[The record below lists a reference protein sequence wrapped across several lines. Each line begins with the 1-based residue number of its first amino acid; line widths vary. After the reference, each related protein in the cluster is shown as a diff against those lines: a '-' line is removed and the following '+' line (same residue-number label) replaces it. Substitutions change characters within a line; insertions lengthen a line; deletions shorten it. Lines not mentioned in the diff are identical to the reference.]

1 MVILSI
7 TFSDLNNPILR
18 LGSSLMTETSIFD
31 FLANVNVT
39 LSPVRLSVTLV
50 HPTQAVVIFGNISNG
65 MTNYPNSAYAIWSR
79 SCDPLGS
86 HDLDASFPSTA

>member
-7 TFSDLNNPILR
+7 TFSDLSHPILR
-18 LGSSLMTETSIFD
+18 VGSSLMTETSIFD
-31 FLANVNVT
+31 FLANVNVCC
-39 LSPVRLSVTLV
+39 RLV